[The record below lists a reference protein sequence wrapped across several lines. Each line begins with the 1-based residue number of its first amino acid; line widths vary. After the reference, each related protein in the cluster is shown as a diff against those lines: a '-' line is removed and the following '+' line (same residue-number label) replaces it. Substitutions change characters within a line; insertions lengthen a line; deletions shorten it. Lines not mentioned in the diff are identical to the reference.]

1 MMRTL
6 AIGIVTGTAFGLLAA
21 GCPSATP
28 ADAANTNVNS
38 ASSDG
43 DTSATDVVAGDTT
56 TDHEATDTPTPVA
69 GEAVSYA
76 AHIQPIF
83 DANCIT
89 CHRNGG
95 LAQRSGISM
104 TLVAGES
111 HASIVNQQSS
121 QHATLVR
128 VSPGKPDESLL
139 YLKVSMDSPPIGQ
152 RMPYGCGR
160 LHDDQLEAIRR
171 WIADGALNN

>member
-1 MMRTL
+1 MMRTWVGGMLSATAL
-6 AIGIVTGTAFGLLAA
+6 AILMG
-21 GCPSATP
+21 GCPPTGSGA
-28 ADAANTNVNS
+28 ADAGATENT
-38 ASSDG
+38 ASSD
-43 DTSATDVVAGDTT
+43 SAATEVVASDTAA
-56 TDHEATDTPTPVA
+56 DHEATDTPTPGA
-69 GEAVSYA
+69 GEALSYA

-104 TLVAGES
+104 TLVPAES
-111 HASIVNQQSS
+111 YASIVNQQSS

-128 VSPGKPDESLL
+128 VAPGKPDESLL
-139 YLKVSMDSPPIGQ
+139 YLKVSLDDPPIGQ